1 MTRYENLKQHIHTML
16 MDGLK
21 PREIQKKLGI
31 SKSLYYYH
39 VNQMDLVL
47 VKKNDIRKIL
57 KFFLDNADKLPALTP
72 DLEEAFNRLDKACGG
87 VE

>member
-1 MTRYENLKQHIHTML
+1 MTKYENLKRHIHDML
-16 MDGLK
+16 IGGLK

-47 VKKNDIRKIL
+47 VKKNDLRKVL
-57 KFFLDNADKLPALTP
+57 KFFLDNAEFLPVLTP
-72 DLEEAFNRLDKACGG
+72 ELEEAFNRLDRACGG